1 MANLPE
7 PIKNTALERMEGQ
20 RPNRFRAA
28 GAAILAGL
36 AMAVAFYRWL
46 RT

>member
-1 MANLPE
+1 MTNLPD
-7 PIKNTALERMEGQ
+7 PIKTTGLERMRGE

-28 GAAILAGL
+28 VAALAAGL

-46 RT
+46 RK